1 MARSDVAVMCA
12 AIRDATG
19 IPYVYRQWPKGS
31 TPEWPSIEYHLDGDG
46 NFAADNHVHA
56 PIDRW
61 ALSLYSE
68 RKEDA
73 LEDAVEAVLNA
84 RGLYWTKDEITIDG
98 EGLLQVEYGFSL
110 PR

>member
-1 MARSDVAVMCA
+1 MARSDVAAICA

-19 IPYVYRQWPKGS
+19 MPYVYRQWPRGS
-31 TPEWPSIEYHLDGDG
+31 VPEWPSLEYHLDGDA
-46 NFAADNHVHA
+46 NFGADNRVHV
-56 PIDRW
+56 PIDFW

-73 LEDAVEAVLNA
+73 MEDAVEAVLDA
-84 RGLYWTKDEITIDG
+84 AGVYWTKDEISIDG
-98 EGLLQVEYGFSL
+98 EGLLQVEYRFSL